1 MTEKRLRGSSIRTG
15 EKKGIAEAASEGSMS
30 SEKEFKPPLIRE
42 RKGPKSKRIKKEK
55 EGSRLSVSS

>member
-1 MTEKRLRGSSIRTG
+1 MESSIRTG
-15 EKKGIAEAASEGSMS
+15 EKMGIAEAASEGSMS